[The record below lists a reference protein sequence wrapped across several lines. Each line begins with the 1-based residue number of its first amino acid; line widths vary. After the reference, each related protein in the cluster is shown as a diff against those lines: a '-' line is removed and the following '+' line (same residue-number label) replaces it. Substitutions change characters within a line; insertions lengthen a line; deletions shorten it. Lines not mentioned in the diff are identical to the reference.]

1 MKFWLNV
8 SRDEQRRRFLSRID
22 EPHKNWKSEIADV
35 RERGY
40 WDKYMKAYEETL
52 NETSRPWAPWYA
64 IPADNKPFMR
74 VAVAEIIVKSLAKLG
89 LEYPHVSPEVK
100 SKFSEMRRMPENED

>member
-1 MKFWLNV
+1 
-8 SRDEQRRRFLSRID
+8 
-22 EPHKNWKSEIADV
+22 
-35 RERGY
+35 
-40 WDKYMKAYEETL
+40 
-52 NETSRPWAPWYA
+52 
-64 IPADNKPFMR
+64 MR